1 MRRMRTGKEE
11 VRGDSNRSQ
20 NSRGSPPTQFWRSR
34 EPQMTEGGL
43 GEEGAMLLER

>member
-20 NSRGSPPTQFWRSR
+20 NSRGSPPNPVLEKQ
-34 EPQMTEGGL
+34 
-43 GEEGAMLLER
+43 GAPDD